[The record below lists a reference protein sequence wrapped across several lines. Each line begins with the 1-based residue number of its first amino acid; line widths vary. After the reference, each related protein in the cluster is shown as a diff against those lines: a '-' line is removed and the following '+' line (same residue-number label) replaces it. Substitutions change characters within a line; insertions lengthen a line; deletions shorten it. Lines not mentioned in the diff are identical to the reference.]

1 MNQRILL
8 VDDDPPNCESLKLIL
23 SDVSSDI
30 HIAHSASDALRKL
43 QPEEP
48 TLVITDLKMPGLDGL
63 ELLKRI
69 KDRSP
74 NHVVILVTAY
84 GSIPTAVEAM
94 KYGAYDFLT
103 KPLKRID
110 VLATVSRALE
120 KISLQKE
127 NTSLRR
133 QLQNRITMVGS
144 SDSFRQLLD
153 ILDQAAQS
161 EAHILLTGE
170 SGTGKGLAAQY
181 IHQES
186 NRAHK
191 PFVTVNCAA
200 IPDTLLESELF
211 GHERGAYTGADKK
224 KEGRFEVGNL
234 GTIFLD
240 EVGAIPL
247 SLQAKLLRVL
257 QDGTFERLGS
267 NETLQVD
274 VRIISASNE
283 NLRAM
288 VGGGKFREDLYFRL
302 NVIEI
307 ALPPLKSRM
316 EDLPLLIKHFLDLA
330 NQKNHRSILEI
341 SNDVLRIFDQ
351 YSWPGN
357 LRELQNVIERA
368 VVLCRGDIIK
378 PKDLPPYF
386 LQKEI
391 SGQITFPVGTP
402 IEEVERKLL
411 EEALRITGGNKTA
424 AAKLLG
430 ITPRTVYRK
439 LTEEKEAL

>member
-1 MNQRILL
+1 MW
-8 VDDDPPNCESLKLIL
+8 
-23 SDVSSDI
+23 
-30 HIAHSASDALRKL
+30 
-43 QPEEP
+43 
-48 TLVITDLKMPGLDGL
+48 
-63 ELLKRI
+63 
-69 KDRSP
+69 
-74 NHVVILVTAY
+74 
-84 GSIPTAVEAM
+84 
-94 KYGAYDFLT
+94 
-103 KPLKRID
+103 
-110 VLATVSRALE
+110 
-120 KISLQKE
+120 
-127 NTSLRR
+127 
-133 QLQNRITMVGS
+133 
-144 SDSFRQLLD
+144 
-153 ILDQAAQS
+153 
-161 EAHILLTGE
+161 
-170 SGTGKGLAAQY
+170 
-181 IHQES
+181 
-186 NRAHK
+186 
-191 PFVTVNCAA
+191 
-200 IPDTLLESELF
+200 
-211 GHERGAYTGADKK
+211 
-224 KEGRFEVGNL
+224 
-234 GTIFLD
+234 IFLD

-288 VGGGKFREDLYFRL
+288 VAGGKFREDLYFRL